1 MLVVVG
7 ELDAITPP
15 AVARQMAALAPEAEL
30 VELPGVGHLTPGGGP
45 GRVCRCADRV
55 AGPPVLTAVPG
66 SELLVGAVWQGGHM
80 GNPMTNSDESPP
92 SATALPSYPGASDLV
107 QRSTGQALAL
117 RGLTKSFGGRPAVDH
132 IDLDVPVGS
141 FFGLVGPNG
150 AGKTT
155 TLSMV
160 TGLMRPDAGR
170 VIVAGVDV
178 WADPTAAK
186 ARMGVLPDGLRLFE
200 RLSGPEL
207 LSYLGRL
214 RGMPAA
220 TVNDRAGELIKVL
233 DLDEAG
239 NKLVADYS
247 TGMRKK
253 ITLAAALLHSPAV
266 LLLDEPLEAVDPV
279 SARIIRGVL
288 DRYTKA
294 GGTVVFSSHVMAL
307 VEGLCSHVAVMAH
320 GRIIAAGELAEVRGS
335 AASLD
340 DAFMHL
346 VGAPASRGRGAV
358 VVGVFASL
366 KWRLVTSRLRA
377 ASGAGKVGMLIV
389 LVVC

>member
-1 MLVVVG
+1 MPDSTTSSNEGSPSVMLPRYPG
-7 ELDAITPP
+7 QQEAIDAAAGQ
-15 AVARQMAALAPEAEL
+15 AVAL
-30 VELPGVGHLTPGGGP
+30 H
-45 GRVCRCADRV
+45 
-55 AGPPVLTAVPG
+55 
-66 SELLVGAVWQGGHM
+66 
-80 GNPMTNSDESPP
+80 
-92 SATALPSYPGASDLV
+92 
-107 QRSTGQALAL
+107 
-117 RGLTKSFGGRPAVDH
+117 GLTKSFGGRAVVDH
-132 IDLDVPVGS
+132 IDLEVPTGS

-160 TGLMRPDAGR
+160 TGLLRPDAGR

-178 WADPTAAK
+178 WADPAAAK

-207 LSYLGRL
+207 LGYLGRL
-214 RGMPAA
+214 RGIPA
-220 TVNDRAGELIKVL
+220 TVVSDRATELISVL
-233 DLDEAG
+233 DLADAG

-253 ITLAAALLHSPAV
+253 ITLAAAMLHSPSV

-279 SARIIRGVL
+279 SARIIRTVL
-288 DRYTKA
+288 SRYTSI

-307 VEGLCSHVAVMAH
+307 VEGLCSHVAVMAG
-320 GRIIAAGELAEVRGS
+320 GRIIASGDLASVRGS

-346 VGAPASRGRGAV
+346 VGASEVDEGGLSWLGSSQA
-358 VVGVFASL
+358 
-366 KWRLVTSRLRA
+366 
-377 ASGAGKVGMLIV
+377 
-389 LVVC
+389 

>member
-1 MLVVVG
+1 MTTS
-7 ELDAITPP
+7 D
-15 AVARQMAALAPEAEL
+15 Q
-30 VELPGVGHLTPGGGP
+30 
-45 GRVCRCADRV
+45 
-55 AGPPVLTAVPG
+55 
-66 SELLVGAVWQGGHM
+66 
-80 GNPMTNSDESPP
+80 NPL
-92 SATALPSYPGASDLV
+92 SATALPSYPGSADLV
-107 QRSTGQALAL
+107 RSVVGQALAL

-132 IDLDVPVGS
+132 VDLDVPTGS

-160 TGLMRPDAGR
+160 TGLLRPDAGR

-178 WADPTAAK
+178 WTDPAAAK

-214 RGMPAA
+214 RGIPAEVVSA
-220 TVNDRAGELIKVL
+220 RAAELITVL
-233 DLDEAG
+233 DLDDAG

-279 SARIIRGVL
+279 SARIIRNVL
-288 DRYTKA
+288 HRYTTG

-307 VEGLCSHVAVMAH
+307 VEGLCSHVAVMAN

-346 VGAPASRGRGAV
+346 VGASDVQEGGLSWLGSSQV
-358 VVGVFASL
+358 
-366 KWRLVTSRLRA
+366 
-377 ASGAGKVGMLIV
+377 
-389 LVVC
+389 

>member
-1 MLVVVG
+1 MGKTTTNGDGNSLS
-7 ELDAITPP
+7 ATPLP
-15 AVARQMAALAPEAEL
+15 AY
-30 VELPGVGHLTPGGGP
+30 PGV
-45 GRVCRCADRV
+45 AD
-55 AGPPVLTAVPG
+55 LI
-66 SELLVGAVWQGGHM
+66 
-80 GNPMTNSDESPP
+80 
-92 SATALPSYPGASDLV
+92 
-107 QRSTGQALAL
+107 RSVSGQALAL
-117 RGLTKSFGGRPAVDH
+117 RGLTKSFGGKTAVDH

-160 TGLMRPDAGR
+160 TGLLRPDAGR

-178 WADPTAAK
+178 WSDPAQAK

-214 RGMPAA
+214 RGIPAA
-220 TVNDRAGELIKVL
+220 TVTARATELIAVL

-239 NKLVADYS
+239 DKLVADYS

-253 ITLAAALLHSPAV
+253 ITLAAALLHSPRV

-279 SARIIRGVL
+279 SARIIRNVL
-288 DRYTKA
+288 HHYTTG

-307 VEGLCSHVAVMAH
+307 VEGLCSHVAVMAN
-320 GRIIAAGELAEVRGS
+320 GRIIAAGELAAVRGS

-346 VGAPASRGRGAV
+346 VGASDVEQGGLTWLGSSPA
-358 VVGVFASL
+358 
-366 KWRLVTSRLRA
+366 
-377 ASGAGKVGMLIV
+377 
-389 LVVC
+389 

>member
-1 MLVVVG
+1 MEKPL
-7 ELDAITPP
+7 A
-15 AVARQMAALAPEAEL
+15 AALP
-30 VELPGVGHLTPGGGP
+30 
-45 GRVCRCADRV
+45 
-55 AGPPVLTAVPG
+55 
-66 SELLVGAVWQGGHM
+66 
-80 GNPMTNSDESPP
+80 N
-92 SATALPSYPGASDLV
+92 YPGAADLV
-107 QRSTGQALAL
+107 RSVAGQALAL
-117 RGLTKSFGGRPAVDH
+117 RGLTKAFAERVAVDH
-132 IDLDVPVGS
+132 IDLDVPTGS

-160 TGLMRPDAGR
+160 TGLLRPDAGR
-170 VIVAGVDV
+170 VVVAGVDV
-178 WADPTAAK
+178 WSDPAAAK

-214 RGMPAA
+214 RGMPADVVGA
-220 TVNDRAGELIKVL
+220 RAAELITVL

-266 LLLDEPLEAVDPV
+266 LLLDEPQEAVDPV
-279 SARIIRGVL
+279 SARIIRSVL
-288 DRYTKA
+288 GRYTHG

-307 VEGLCSHVAVMAH
+307 VEGLCTHVAVMAK
-320 GRIIAAGELAEVRGS
+320 GRIIAAGELSAVRGS

-346 VGAPASRGRGAV
+346 VGASDVQEGGLSWLGSSQA
-358 VVGVFASL
+358 
-366 KWRLVTSRLRA
+366 
-377 ASGAGKVGMLIV
+377 
-389 LVVC
+389 

>member
-1 MLVVVG
+1 
-7 ELDAITPP
+7 
-15 AVARQMAALAPEAEL
+15 
-30 VELPGVGHLTPGGGP
+30 
-45 GRVCRCADRV
+45 
-55 AGPPVLTAVPG
+55 
-66 SELLVGAVWQGGHM
+66 M
-80 GNPMTNSDESPP
+80 GNPLTNSDENSP
-92 SATALPSYPGASDLV
+92 SAVGLPTYPGPSDLA
-107 QRSTGQALAL
+107 RSVAGQALAL

-132 IDLDVPVGS
+132 IDLDVPIGS

-160 TGLMRPDAGR
+160 TGLLRPDGGR
-170 VIVAGVDV
+170 VILAGHDV
-178 WADPTAAK
+178 WADPVAAK

-214 RGMPAA
+214 RGMPAE
-220 TVNDRAGELIKVL
+220 TVASRAAELIAVL

-288 DRYTKA
+288 AQYTHA

-320 GRIIAAGELAEVRGS
+320 GRIIAAGELAAVRGD

-346 VGAPASRGRGAV
+346 VGAPAVQEGGLSWLG
-358 VVGVFASL
+358 SEQ
-366 KWRLVTSRLRA
+366 K
-377 ASGAGKVGMLIV
+377 
-389 LVVC
+389 